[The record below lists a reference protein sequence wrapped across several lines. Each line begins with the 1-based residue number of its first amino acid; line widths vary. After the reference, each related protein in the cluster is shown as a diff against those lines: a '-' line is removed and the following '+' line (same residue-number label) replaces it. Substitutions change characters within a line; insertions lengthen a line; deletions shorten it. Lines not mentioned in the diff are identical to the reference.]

1 MRLGD
6 DGRPPRRRDGQATS
20 LGYTG
25 RVLTILSGLLSAV
38 SYATS
43 DMFSQR
49 VTRETRALTQM
60 VWVLA
65 TGVVIILPVALIVRG
80 LPQGDEWTGAGLA
93 ALAGALY
100 FGALFCLLRGLATG
114 DLGLV
119 SALVSLQGAYLA
131 IVVILLGEPVT
142 PLLALALALSVV
154 GAVLTSFEG
163 RARSTRGAPWA
174 FAAGLLF
181 AGVMLCYVYGDI
193 DWLRQAAIS
202 RTVSLLV
209 TLPVALLTGGLGV
222 PSGLR
227 LRAVG
232 AGVLELGGLVML
244 TITFALGPAAVAG
257 VTTTQ
262 VGTFAVILGFV
273 LLRERPRPNQWA
285 GIVCTI
291 IGVTLLAAVV

>member
-1 MRLGD
+1 M
-6 DGRPPRRRDGQATS
+6 
-20 LGYTG
+20 
-25 RVLTILSGLLSAV
+25 LTILSGLLSAV

-60 VWVLA
+60 LWVLA
-65 TGVVIILPVALIVRG
+65 TGVAIVVPVALVVSG
-80 LPQGDEWTGAGLA
+80 LPQGGEWSGAGLA

-131 IVVILLGEPVT
+131 VVVILLGEPVT
-142 PLLALALALSVV
+142 PLLTVALALSVV

-163 RARSTRGAPWA
+163 RARSTRGAGWA

-193 DWLRQAAIS
+193 DWLSQAAIS
-202 RTVSLLV
+202 RTVSLLI
-209 TLPVALLTGGLGV
+209 TLPVALLSGGIAV
-222 PSGLR
+222 PRALR
-227 LRAVG
+227 VHAVG
-232 AGVLELGGLVML
+232 AGVLELGGLLLL
-244 TITFALGPAAVAG
+244 TITFALGPATVAG

-262 VGTFAVILGFV
+262 VGTVAVILGFV
-273 LLRERPRPNQWA
+273 LLRERPKPNQWV

-291 IGVTLLAAVV
+291 VGVTLLAAVV

>member
-1 MRLGD
+1 
-6 DGRPPRRRDGQATS
+6 
-20 LGYTG
+20 
-25 RVLTILSGLLSAV
+25 VLTILTGLLSAL

-43 DMFSQR
+43 DLNSQR

-65 TGVVIILPVALIVRG
+65 TGVAFVVPVALLVRG
-80 LPQGDEWTGAGLA
+80 LPDGGQWTGAGLA
-93 ALAGALY
+93 AAAGVLY
-100 FGALFCLLRGLATG
+100 FGALFCLLRGLGTG

-131 IVVILLGEPVT
+131 VTVILLGEPVT
-142 PLLALALALSVV
+142 AVLAAALALCVV

-181 AGVMLCYVYGDI
+181 CGVMLCYAYGDI
-193 DWLRQAAIS
+193 DWLSQTAIS

-209 TLPVALLTGGLGV
+209 TLPVALLSGGVAV
-222 PSGLR
+222 PKALR
-227 LRAVG
+227 VRAAG
-232 AGVLELGGLVML
+232 AGVLELAGLTLL
-244 TITFALGPAAVAG
+244 TVTFALGPPTVAA

-262 VGTFAVILGFV
+262 FGTFAVILGFV

-285 GIVCTI
+285 GIACTI
-291 IGVTLLAAVV
+291 AGVSLLAAVT